1 MIQIVEI
8 DGLWNIELNGI
19 IVDTFVSYS
28 EAEDAA
34 IILKYELDHAWDNFG
49 CEFDGVIDEV
59 FAD

>member
-28 EAEDAA
+28 EAEDNALV
-34 IILKYELDHAWDNFG
+34 LKFELDHAWDDIG
-49 CEFDGVIDEV
+49 SEFDEVIS
-59 FAD
+59 